1 MQSQRSHSPVT
12 TPAVVI
18 VGGGT
23 MGADIALV
31 CARGGCRTFIV
42 EIDPARMQALPSRVK
57 RGMEE
62 LGFGQRAELVSCHQ
76 SLEDVEWSLV
86 DAVIECVF
94 ENLGDKQELFA
105 KLVRIA
111 RPDTV
116 LASNSSSFPISRIA
130 EGLPS
135 ADRMLGLHFFMPAH
149 LVPGVEVVRGEATAP
164 NHAAWLSSLMT
175 RCGMVPVDVKKDLPG
190 FLANRMQHALAREAF
205 ALIDAGIATP
215 EDVDKAVRF
224 GFGFR
229 FLAAGPALQRDHAG
243 LEIHEAAA
251 AAMYP
256 SLARVDAPARCLSEH
271 VARGELG
278 MKTGQGFYAW
288 DQGSIAAERMRYDGL
303 LKAGLQLLKDELPK
317 IER

>member
-1 MQSQRSHSPVT
+1 
-12 TPAVVI
+12 
-18 VGGGT
+18 

-31 CARGGCRTFIV
+31 CARGGCQTLVV
-42 EIDPARMQALPSRVK
+42 ERDAGRLPALQARVK

-62 LGFGQRAELVSCHQ
+62 LGFGQRAALISCHQ
-76 SLEDVEWSLV
+76 SLQDIDWALV
-86 DAVIECVF
+86 DVVIECVF
-94 ENLGDKQELFA
+94 ENLEDKQQLFA
-105 KLVRIA
+105 ELVRIA

-116 LASNSSSFPISRIA
+116 LTSNSSSFPISRIA
-130 EGLPS
+130 AGLTGQ
-135 ADRMLGLHFFMPAH
+135 DRMLGLHFFMPAH
-149 LVPGVEVVRGEATAP
+149 LVPGVEVVRSEATAP
-164 NHAAWLSSLMT
+164 EHAAWLSALMT
-175 RCGMVPVDVKKDLPG
+175 KCGMVPVDVKKDLPG

-205 ALIDAGIATP
+205 SLIDAGIATA

-256 SLARVDAPARCLSEH
+256 SLTKVDTPAKCLSEH
-271 VARGELG
+271 VSRGELG
-278 MKTGQGFYAW
+278 MKTRQGFYSW
-288 DQGSIAAERMRYDGL
+288 DESSIASERRRYDNL
-303 LKAGLQLLKDELPK
+303 LRAGLELLKDELPK